1 MASVDTKPKLVTAQP
16 SGSSASGR
24 AKQELAE
31 RLLRL
36 AVPIGML
43 LLLVALWQWYVTA
56 YAVPHY
62 ILPSPRRIAEAM
74 VEDWSILGPALLVTL
89 RTTFLALALALIGG
103 IGLAVL
109 LSQSRWAELALYP
122 YAVILQVTPIV
133 AIAPLILVY
142 VRDPQ
147 TALLLCAF
155 VVAFFPVLS
164 NTTVGLKSTDHN
176 LLALYDLYG
185 ATRWQRLLYLQLPT
199 ALPYILVGLRIAGG
213 LALIGAVVAEF
224 AAGSAGRGSGLAF
237 RLIEAQFRLNIPR
250 LFAALVLLSATGVA
264 IFFATGLLSNLLL
277 RRWHESARERER

>member
-16 SGSSASGR
+16 AGSSTSRRDFADRVLR
-24 AKQELAE
+24 A
-31 RLLRL
+31 
-36 AVPIGML
+36 AVPIFML
-43 LLLVALWQWYVTA
+43 LLLIALWQWYVTA

-74 VEDWSILGPALLVTL
+74 IEDWGILGPALLVTL

-103 IGLAVL
+103 VGLAVL
-109 LSQSRWAELALYP
+109 LSQSRWIELALYP

-142 VRDPQ
+142 VREPQ
-147 TALLLCAF
+147 TALLLVAF

-164 NTTVGLKSTDHN
+164 NTTVGMKSTDHN
-176 LLALYDLYG
+176 LLALYDVYG
-185 ATRWQRLLYLQLPT
+185 AKRWQRLLYLQLPS
-199 ALPYILVGLRIAGG
+199 ALPYILAGLRIAGG

-237 RLIEAQFRLNIPR
+237 RLLESQFRLNIPR
-250 LFAALVLLSATGVA
+250 LFAALTLLSATGVA
-264 IFFATGLLSNLLL
+264 IFFATGLLSNWIL